1 VLLVCCVDRDDDLGR
16 KAGVETPVIGRD
28 AVEAAAVSLA
38 TADPEDSD
46 ANVLFQ
52 GLQAH
57 DRVAESGESVAV
69 AAVTGT
75 EGGGVG
81 ADRVVGEELD
91 AVLARLETGE
101 PVTALV
107 VTDGAQD
114 ESVLPAIRSRVTVDG
129 VRRVVVRQAEDLE
142 SLYYTIRQ
150 VLDDPET
157 RGTILAPLGILLL
170 IYPLVVLANL
180 MDLPGATVFGLLSA
194 MLGLYVLARGLGV
207 EDRIDAASERLRQSL
222 YAGRVT
228 IITTVVGLALLVMGG
243 IGGYASLQR
252 LGMAADPLS
261 TGTVVAALVDGAL
274 PWFGAAGIV
283 SSVGRILD
291 SYLDG
296 SFEWRY
302 LNAPF
307 YVLSI
312 VTVLHAVSGYAL
324 AERSLAFVAA
334 ALAAGTILGLL
345 STLTF
350 AVAETRLDPGVAG
363 ASRPE

>member
-16 KAGVETPVIGRD
+16 KAGVETPVIGRE
-28 AVEAAAVSLA
+28 AVEDAAIALA

-57 DRVAESGESVAV
+57 DRVAEGGESVTV

-75 EGGGVG
+75 EAGGVG
-81 ADRVVGEELD
+81 ADRIVGEELD
-91 AVLARLETGE
+91 AVLARLDTGE

-142 SLYYTIRQ
+142 SMYYTFRQ

-157 RGTILAPLGILLL
+157 RGTILVPLGILLL
-170 IYPLVVLANL
+170 IYPLVVLADL
-180 MDLPGATVFGLLSA
+180 MNLPGATVFGLLSA
-194 MLGLYVLARGLGV
+194 LLGLYVLARGLGV
-207 EDRIDAASERLRQSL
+207 EDRVDDVAERIRQSL

-228 IITTVVGLALLVMGG
+228 IITTVVALALLLMGG
-243 IGGYASLQR
+243 VSGYASLQT
-252 LGMAADPLS
+252 LAPATEGPLS
-261 TGTVVAALVDGAL
+261 TGTIVAALVAGAL

-312 VTVLHAVSGYAL
+312 VTVLYAVTGYAL
-324 AERSLAFVAA
+324 AERNLEFVAA
-334 ALAAGTILGLL
+334 ALAAGTVLGLL

-350 AVAETRLDPGVAG
+350 AVAETRLQPG
-363 ASRPE
+363 ASGG

>member
-1 VLLVCCVDRDDDLGR
+1 
-16 KAGVETPVIGRD
+16 
-28 AVEAAAVSLA
+28 
-38 TADPEDSD
+38 
-46 ANVLFQ
+46 
-52 GLQAH
+52 
-57 DRVAESGESVAV
+57 
-69 AAVTGT
+69 
-75 EGGGVG
+75 
-81 ADRVVGEELD
+81 
-91 AVLARLETGE
+91 
-101 PVTALV
+101 
-107 VTDGAQD
+107 
-114 ESVLPAIRSRVTVDG
+114 
-129 VRRVVVRQAEDLE
+129 
-142 SLYYTIRQ
+142 

-170 IYPLVVLANL
+170 IYPLVVLADL
-180 MDLPGATVFGLLSA
+180 MNLPGATVFGLLSA

-207 EDRIDAASERLRQSL
+207 EDRIDEAAEGLRQSL

-228 IITTVVGLALLVMGG
+228 IITTVVALALLVMGG
-243 IGGYASLQR
+243 VSGYASLQTV
-252 LGMAADPLS
+252 GTAASPLS
-261 TGTVVAALVDGAL
+261 TGTVLAALVDGAL

-312 VTVLHAVSGYAL
+312 VTVLHAVSAYAL
-324 AERSLAFVAA
+324 AERNLEFVAA

-350 AVAETRLDPGVAG
+350 AVAETRLRPG
-363 ASRPE
+363 ASSG

>member
-1 VLLVCCVDRDDDLGR
+1 VCCVDRDDDLGR

-28 AVEAAAVSLA
+28 AVEEAAVALA

-57 DRVAESGESVAV
+57 DRVAQSSESVIV
-69 AAVTGT
+69 AAVTGA

-81 ADRVVGEELD
+81 ADRIVGEELD

-129 VRRVVVRQAEDLE
+129 VHRVVVRQAEDLE
-142 SLYYTIRQ
+142 SMYYTIRQ

-170 IYPLVVLANL
+170 IYPLVVLADL
-180 MDLPGATVFGLLSA
+180 MNLPGATVFGLLSA

-207 EDRIDAASERLRQSL
+207 EDRVDSAAERLRQSL

-228 IITTVVGLALLVMGG
+228 IITTVVALALLVMGG
-243 IGGYASLQR
+243 VSGYASLQT
-252 LGMAADPLS
+252 LAPPTDDPIS

-296 SFEWRY
+296 SFEWRH

-312 VTVLHAVSGYAL
+312 VTVLHAVSAYAL
-324 AERSLAFVAA
+324 AERSLEFVAA

-350 AVAETRLDPGVAG
+350 AVAETRLQ
-363 ASRPE
+363 ASSSSG